1 MPFIFM
7 LILDRLLSRLNDIE
21 MTLAGLP
28 GTGVPGIICD
38 EIREN
43 LGLLRKEMDMAIT
56 VAGLRWRSEV
66 LQVEVKRME
75 IFNRMALGKSAVPG
89 GQGICVWRE

>member
-1 MPFIFM
+1 MV
-7 LILDRLLSRLNDIE
+7 DRLLSRLNDIE
-21 MTLAGLP
+21 TSLATLPGTGLP
-28 GTGVPGIICD
+28 GTVCA

-43 LGLLRKEMDMAIT
+43 LSLLRKEMDMAIT

-75 IFNRMALGKSAVPG
+75 IFNRMSLGKSSAVAGAPG
-89 GQGICVWRE
+89 APGLGICVWRE